1 MKKKPNLL
9 LLIVL
14 IMFPQFVETIY
25 SPALPDIAREFRV
38 SNHEAALTISIYFI
52 AFAIGVICWG
62 ILSDIIGRKKS
73 MVWGLVTYG
82 TGAII
87 ALLARDFNTILVARV
102 IAAFGA
108 AVGSIITQTILRDVY
123 EKEDLS
129 RVFSII
135 GISLSISPVIGFLTG
150 GIATK
155 NYGYSGVFV
164 MVLCLAVILIVCTL
178 LFLPE
183 TKRMSNT
190 KPAIISTL
198 NELLHDKMIW
208 ISAFLV
214 AFFNIM
220 LFSYYSI
227 APFIF
232 DKAGYSAEEF
242 GYSGILLAIG
252 SLAGGI
258 INKKLIYQK
267 VPAHRLIFVA
277 SVIALLGGLGVL
289 MLQRSLWFL
298 LPTLFIVI
306 AFGIAIPNIL
316 SQALIKYK
324 HIAGTAGA
332 VFGLMYYVFIGL
344 GLTISGL
351 VQNFGLII
359 TVFSLLSVFLVTM
372 YKKHEQTRLY

>member
-38 SNHEAALTISIYFI
+38 SSHQAALTISIYFI

-62 ILSDIIGRKKS
+62 ILSDVIGRKKS

-82 TGAII
+82 IGAIT
-87 ALLARDFNTILVARV
+87 ALLAKDFNMILVARV

-108 AVGSIITQTILRDVY
+108 AVGSIITQTILRDIY
-123 EKEDLS
+123 EKEELS

-155 NYGYSGVFV
+155 SYGYSGVFM
-164 MVLCLAVILIVCTL
+164 MVLWLAIVLIICTL

-183 TKRMSNT
+183 TKRMSDT

-227 APFIF
+227 APFLF

-252 SLAGGI
+252 SLGGGV

-267 VPAHRLIFVA
+267 VPAQRLIFLA
-277 SVIALLGGLGVL
+277 SVIALLGGVGVL
-289 MLQRSLWFL
+289 MLQGSLWFL
-298 LPTLFIVI
+298 LPTLLIVI

-332 VFGLMYYVFIGL
+332 IFGLMYYVFIGL

-359 TVFSLLSVFLVTM
+359 TVFSLLSVFLITM
-372 YKKHEQTRLY
+372 YKNR